1 MHCLPKCNSLK
12 IYYYCILSF
21 HKSIHFCKS
30 NFPRSFTH
38 IRFMRIWTYILNIPL
53 FHFLFRLE
61 KFLYNLRHINQNGI
75 SLEYKL
81 VCICV
86 RMKKNV
92 IYEKQIS
99 LLNRHFVFKRR
110 CLKFAAKIVILYFN
124 TDNLGH
130 KYLKMN

>member
-75 SLEYKL
+75 SLEWKL
-81 VCICV
+81 VCIYM
-86 RMKKNV
+86 RMKKNQ
-92 IYEKQIS
+92 YMKD
-99 LLNRHFVFKRR
+99 RHNA
-110 CLKFAAKIVILYFN
+110 LINILY
-124 TDNLGH
+124 
-130 KYLKMN
+130 KISYLTNDAGQILLYWFYHIEIQIIFVTSI